1 MNDNE
6 AKRYEVLHARFREW
20 FAAQDLGDLECYRS
34 DIEALA
40 WNNIEGVPMQQVLSC
55 AQGTAWGYIDDPDFL
70 FEALGVK
77 GE

>member
-1 MNDNE
+1 MKDYE
-6 AKRYEVLHARFREW
+6 YKRLEVLHARFREW

-55 AQGTAWGYIDDPDFL
+55 VKGTASGYIDDPDFL
-70 FEALGVK
+70 FEVLGVTA
-77 GE
+77 